1 MNKNRH
7 IIGLSVNSK
16 SFFANNDS
24 SKAINSISAIMNSLR
39 IQSKVIVSVKN
50 PNCKFTCLQVLQLLL
65 LFPFFSIKNAAGYS
79 SSALGKVFA
88 CHKDMFYRFMNDGN
102 VNWRRIIYSVFRQL
116 YSRVSRTT
124 TSRSDVKCVIIDDTD
139 FPKTGFKTEK
149 IGKVFSHTQMKPI
162 LGFKAMSLCF
172 TDGVSQ
178 FLLDFSLHGEEGKRS
193 DKPQG
198 LSRKQADARY
208 SKERSED
215 ERIAKRS
222 AEYLASKIETAIS
235 MLKRSI
241 IEGVHFDYL
250 LVDSWFTCS
259 ELLKFIVSRHIGC
272 HLIGMIKMG
281 KTKYGT
287 DLGNKTAPELI
298 KALQKF
304 KSVKYR
310 HSIGYYT
317 ATISAK
323 LSGIRVNLHF
333 YKKGK
338 NGNWNAL
345 LTSDLKLDAIAAF
358 KLYSRRW
365 VIEVAHKEMKQHL
378 KLRKNQCRDF
388 AGQIAGVSLCVLQ
401 YNILSYV
408 KRNKSYETIGGLFAE
423 ITKNS
428 VELSV
433 AERIWLLIV
442 EVINVIAEA
451 LNCDTM
457 VLTKQVIS
465 NDKQI
470 NAVKVAFDKL
480 AIPV

>member
-7 IIGLSVNSK
+7 IIGELQE
-16 SFFANNDS
+16 FFANNDA
-24 SKAINSISAIMNSLR
+24 SKAINSISTIMNSIR
-39 IQSKVIVSVKN
+39 IQSKVIGSVKN
-50 PNCKFTCLQVLQLLL
+50 PNCKFTCLQVLQLLV
-65 LFPFFSIKNAAGYS
+65 LFPFFSVKNAANYS
-79 SSALGKVFA
+79 SSALCKLFA
-88 CHKDMFYRFMNDGN
+88 CDKDMFYRFMNDGN

-116 YSRVSRTT
+116 YSRVSRKTT
-124 TSRSDVKCVIIDDTD
+124 AKSDVKCVIIDDTD
-139 FPKTGFKTEK
+139 LTKTGFKTEK

-162 LGFKAMSLCF
+162 LGFKAMFLCF

-198 LSRKQADARY
+198 LSKKQADSRY
-208 SKERSED
+208 TKERSED
-215 ERIAKRS
+215 DRIAKRS
-222 AEYLASKIETAIS
+222 SEYLASKIETAIS

-241 IEGVHFDYL
+241 IEGVRFDYL
-250 LVDSWFTCS
+250 LVDSWFTCT
-259 ELLKFIVSRHIGC
+259 ELLKFVVSRHFCC

-281 KTKYGT
+281 KTKYET
-287 DLGNKTAPELI
+287 DLGTKTASELI
-298 KALQKF
+298 KALQKS
-304 KSVKYR
+304 KSVKYSR
-310 HSIGYYT
+310 SIGYYT

-323 LSGIRVNLHF
+323 ISGIKVNLFF
-333 YKKGK
+333 YRKGK

-345 LTSDLKLDAIAAF
+345 LTSDLRLDAKEAF
-358 KLYSRRW
+358 RLYSRRW
-365 VIEVAHKEMKQHL
+365 VIEVAHKEMKQNL
-378 KLRKNQCRDF
+378 KLGKNQCRDF

-408 KRNKSYETIGGLFAE
+408 KRNESYETIGGLFAE

-457 VLTKQVIS
+457 ALTEQVIS

-470 NAVKVAFDKL
+470 KAVKLAFDKL
-480 AIPV
+480 ADAA

>member
-7 IIGLSVNSK
+7 IIGELQE
-16 SFFANNDS
+16 FFANNDA
-24 SKAINSISAIMNSLR
+24 SKAINSISTIMNSIR
-39 IQSKVIVSVKN
+39 IQSKVIGSVKN
-50 PNCKFTCLQVLQLLL
+50 PNCKFTCLQVLQLLV
-65 LFPFFSIKNAAGYS
+65 LFPFFSVKNAANYS
-79 SSALGKVFA
+79 SSALSKLFA

-116 YSRVSRTT
+116 YSRVSRKT
-124 TSRSDVKCVIIDDTD
+124 TSKSDVKCVIIDDTD
-139 FPKTGFKTEK
+139 LPKTGFKTEK

-162 LGFKAMSLCF
+162 LGFKAMFLCF

-178 FLLDFSLHGEEGKRS
+178 SILDFSLHGEEGKRS

-198 LSRKQADARY
+198 LSQKQANSRY
-208 SKERSED
+208 TKERSED
-215 ERIAKRS
+215 DRIAKRS

-241 IEGVHFDYL
+241 IEGVRFDYL
-250 LVDSWFTCS
+250 LVGT
-259 ELLKFIVSRHIGC
+259 ELLKFVVSRHFGC

-281 KTKYGT
+281 KTKYETTLGT
-287 DLGNKTAPELI
+287 KTAPELI
-298 KALQKF
+298 KALQKS
-304 KSVKYR
+304 KSVKHSR
-310 HSIGYYT
+310 SIGYYT
-317 ATISAK
+317 ATISAN
-323 LSGIRVNLHF
+323 LSGIKVNLLF
-333 YKKGK
+333 YRKGK

-345 LTSDLKLDAIAAF
+345 LTSDLKLDAKEAF
-358 KLYSRRW
+358 RLYSRRW
-365 VIEVAHKEMKQHL
+365 VIEVAHKEMKQN
-378 KLRKNQCRDF
+378 LRLGKNQCRDF

-408 KRNKSYETIGGLFAE
+408 KRNESYETIGGLFAE

-457 VLTKQVIS
+457 ALTEQVIS

-470 NAVKVAFDKL
+470 KAVKDAFDKL
-480 AIPV
+480 AVAA